1 MSQLAARSIG
11 DAHTSC
17 VLLLALRCSSRTC
30 HAAHLTRRPR
40 RARRAARAAAAGA
53 RDGSRRETVLRRQGP
68 RGRAKNCFRIAIR
81 RVEKSLQHAYRGAP
95 DQRNARRTWIV
106 QLGAATQEH
115 GIRYSQFIHGLKQA
129 EVGVNRKI
137 LAQLAQQEPY
147 TFRAIADEAKGARAR
162 GWAVGDTGAWFL
174 PRNRA
179 RARQRRG
186 GPAAA
191 PAGGRVRARRPLL
204 DRARD
209 ARSPEERM
217 QQLQEMAQARG
228 PEFAQSERDA
238 RENFP
243 YVPGRV
249 ARAVGGVLVRVGGVG
264 ASSVGQRT
272 AAWSRASSSFMPAW
286 LCAEAGTSPP

>member
-1 MSQLAARSIG
+1 ML
-11 DAHTSC
+11 C
-17 VLLLALRCSSRTC
+17 SRTS
-30 HAAHLTRRPR
+30 ASLAGL
-40 RARRAARAAAAGA
+40 GA
-53 RDGSRRETVLRRQGP
+53 RVASLAPLQQAREMGSRRETVLRLAKGF

-81 RVEKSLQHAYRGAP
+81 RVEKSLQHAYRGRRLTK
-95 DQRNARRTWIV
+95 RNARRTWIV

-147 TFRAIADEAKGARAR
+147 TFRAIADEAKGALAR
-162 GWAVGDTGAWFL
+162 EGWAVGDTGAWFL

-186 GPAAA
+186 GLAAA

-209 ARSPEERM
+209 A
-217 QQLQEMAQARG
+217 AVAG
-228 PEFAQSERDA
+228 GADA
-238 RENFP
+238 AAA
-243 YVPGRV
+243 GD
-249 ARAVGGVLVRVGGVG
+249 G
-264 ASSVGQRT
+264 AG
-272 AAWSRASSSFMPAW
+272 A
-286 LCAEAGTSPP
+286 